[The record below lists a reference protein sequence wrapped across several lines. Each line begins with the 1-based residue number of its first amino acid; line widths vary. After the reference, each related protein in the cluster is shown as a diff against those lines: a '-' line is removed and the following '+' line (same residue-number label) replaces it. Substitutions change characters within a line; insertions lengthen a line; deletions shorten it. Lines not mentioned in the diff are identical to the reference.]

1 MIERRARG
9 AFDNAAEDVGVVAV
23 DPRLARLRRE
33 GQRGEPLHGV
43 ADGLVLV
50 GGEPSEPGGRT
61 EPLRLVKCGDIGAGA
76 VRNAG
81 RMREEIANGDG
92 PFRGH
97 DLHLS
102 LVTRGNGRVG
112 VRRNVTAHRFVD
124 ADLSFFDQRQDR
136 RARDGFRLRRD
147 AEDRVGRHAPA
158 GFLVAPAERPFV
170 DRLTVS
176 KNERDGAGEPVLV
189 DILLQSAIDALQ
201 AVRRQPGRRLRGGC
215 RGPAEAGKGPAEA
228 GHYGEGDAA

>member
-1 MIERRARG
+1 MSPRPVRRTGNLAVRSARIHRGQPFTPLGRKKELRVLHAERVGDPGPDELIERRARG

-76 VRNAG
+76 VRNTG
-81 RMREEIANGDG
+81 RVREEIANSDG
-92 PFRGH
+92 PLRGH

-170 DRLTVS
+170 DRLAIS
-176 KNERDGAGEPVLV
+176 KNEREP
-189 DILLQSAIDALQ
+189 
-201 AVRRQPGRRLRGGC
+201 
-215 RGPAEAGKGPAEA
+215 
-228 GHYGEGDAA
+228 